1 MKWEAEFPPGTPV
14 RVRQV
19 TKRRGRSLEAV
30 VVGVVVEW
38 ESVPTGSWYVH
49 GRKDRLWLD
58 RLKLRKAD
66 GELTLLVIDDG
77 THLARLEPATD

>member
-19 TKRRGRSLEAV
+19 TIRRGQSLEAV
-30 VVGVVVEW
+30 VIGVVVEW

-66 GELTLLVIDDG
+66 GEESLLVIDDS
-77 THLARLEPATD
+77 TEITKLEPAG